1 MKKLLLALLFCFG
14 LSSREMSAAEL
25 RESSILK
32 TEANVPVEISFTAQ
46 KEHRDPF
53 NTIEFNVLFIDD
65 TGAEKLV
72 PAFWDDGNIW
82 KVRYAS
88 PVLGLH
94 RWKTQC
100 NDVSDS
106 GLNGIEGKIEISKYL
121 GTNPLFKHGQLEITG
136 DKRHLQ
142 HADGTPFFWLG
153 DTWWMGLCHR
163 IHFPDEFKQLA
174 ADRKQKGFN
183 VIQIVAGLYP
193 DMFPFDP
200 RGANEAG
207 FPWTTNYTSIRPEYF
222 DAADKRIRYLIDE
235 GFTPCIVGAWGYFLP
250 MMGEARAKQHW
261 RELIA
266 RYGAWPVVWCVAGEA
281 NLPWYRAKN
290 FPYDDREQVK
300 GWTEIARYIRATD
313 PFHRLTTIHPTGIGK
328 LNARGA
334 IDDAS
339 LIDFDMLQTP
349 HGEANAV
356 APTLAAMNH
365 AYQLPPAMPVI
376 NGEAAYENLN
386 GGIPAEWPRAM
397 FWLCMMNGA
406 AGHTYGANGIWQCNR
421 EGQPHGPSPTAGSPP
436 TGYGTIPWNEA
447 MHLPGSQQIGDAKK
461 FLEKFPWQRC
471 VPVPETVRWET
482 DVSRPQWSHWIWYP
496 EGDPR
501 VDAPVESRYFRRE
514 FNVEKGPKIKRATL
528 HIVAD
533 DQAVIWLNGKKI
545 REVSGSGTVHALDLT
560 ALLQSGK
567 NILALEARNLPAP
580 VKLNPAGL
588 LIALE
593 ITSKTEG
600 SVTADDENWR
610 SAKHAAE
617 GWQKL
622 NFDDADWIPAKIV
635 AKYGDAPWGK
645 VTDGHRE
652 FVPFA
657 MGIKDEL
664 RILYAISPRPIVVTQ
679 LRPDARYELTEFDPV
694 TGESQTQMARA
705 DATGQLRRAASTHN
719 HDWAIALKLKEGR

>member
-1 MKKLLLALLFCFG
+1 MKNLLMALLFYLGIFLG
-14 LSSREMSAAEL
+14 KAIAGEANKV
-25 RESSILK
+25 SILK
-32 TEANVPVEISFTAQ
+32 TQANVPIEISFAAQ
-46 KEHRDPF
+46 NEHRDPF
-53 NTIEFNVLFIDD
+53 NTIEVNVLFTDD

-72 PAFWDDGNIW
+72 PAFWDGGNLW

-88 PVLGLH
+88 PVLGMH

-100 NDVSDS
+100 NDTSDS
-106 GLNGIEGKIEISKYL
+106 GLNGVEGKVKISEYS
-121 GTNPLFKHGQLEITG
+121 GTNPLFLHGPIQVAPG
-136 DKRHLQ
+136 KRHLQ
-142 HADGTPFFWLG
+142 YADGTPFFWLG
-153 DTWWMGLCHR
+153 DTWWMGLCYR
-163 IHFPDEFKQLA
+163 IHFPDEFAQLA
-174 ADRKQKGFN
+174 ADRKRKGFN

-250 MMGEARAKQHW
+250 MMGETRAKQHW

-290 FPYDDREQVK
+290 FPYDDREQVH
-300 GWTEIARYIRATD
+300 GWTAIARYIRATD

-328 LNARGA
+328 LNSRWA

-349 HGEANAV
+349 HGEADAV

-365 AYQLPPAMPVI
+365 AYNLSPALPVI
-376 NGEAAYENLN
+376 DGEAAYENLN
-386 GGIPAEWPRAM
+386 GRIPAEWPRAM

-421 EGQPHGPSPTAGSPP
+421 EGQPHGPSPTIGSSP

-461 FLEKFPWQRC
+461 FLEQFPWQRC
-471 VPVPETVRWET
+471 VPMPETVSFENATSAKWGK
-482 DVSRPQWSHWIWYP
+482 WIWFP

-501 VDAPVESRYFRRE
+501 VDAPLEARLFRRE
-514 FNVEKGPKIKRATL
+514 FDLSDRERKNLRAKL
-528 HIVAD
+528 RIASD
-533 DQAVIWLNGKKI
+533 NQAAVWLNGTKVG
-545 REVSGSGTVHALDLT
+545 EVIGW
-560 ALLQSGK
+560 QSPPDFDVTKFLRPGK
-567 NILALEARNLPAP
+567 NVIAIKAENLPAP

-588 LIALE
+588 NVALE
-593 ITSKTEG
+593 ITS
-600 SVTADDENWR
+600 ADGERFIFSDENWR
-610 SAKHAAE
+610 VAKQSSR
-617 GWQKL
+617 GWQEI
-622 NFDDADWIPAKIV
+622 NFDDAQWARAKTI
-635 AKYGDAPWGK
+635 ASEGENPWGK
-645 VTDGHRE
+645 IDENKVA
-652 FVPFA
+652 FQPFA
-657 MGIKDEL
+657 LGITDEL
-664 RILYAISPRPIVVTQ
+664 RIVYSISSRALVVNK
-679 LRPDARYELTEFDPV
+679 LRPNARYELTEFDPV
-694 TGESQTQMARA
+694 TGISRKENVFTDER
-705 DATGQLRRAASTHN
+705 GQCQRAAPTHG
-719 HDWAIALKLKEGR
+719 HDWVITLKLKTD

>member
-1 MKKLLLALLFCFG
+1 MKNLLIVLLFCLG
-14 LSSREMSAAEL
+14 ISSGEAIAGEANKVPV
-25 RESSILK
+25 LK
-32 TEANVPVEISFTAQ
+32 TQSNVPIEIYFTAQ
-46 KEHRDPF
+46 NKYRDPF
-53 NTIEFNVLFIDD
+53 NTIEVNVLFIDD

-72 PAFWDDGNIW
+72 PAFWDGGNIW

-94 RWKTQC
+94 HWKTRC
-100 NDVSDS
+100 NDASDS
-106 GLNGIEGKIEISKYL
+106 GLNGIEGQIEISKYH
-121 GTNPLFKHGQLEITG
+121 GTNPLFKFGQLEITA

-163 IHFPDEFKQLA
+163 IHFPDEFAQLA
-174 ADRKQKGFN
+174 ADRKKKGFN

-200 RGANEAG
+200 RGANETG

-250 MMGEARAKQHW
+250 MMGEVRAKQHW
-261 RELIA
+261 RELVA

-290 FPYDDREQVK
+290 FPYDDREQVH
-300 GWTEIARYIRATD
+300 GWTEITRYIRATD

-328 LNARGA
+328 LNARWA

-349 HGEANAV
+349 HGEADAV

-365 AYQLPPAMPVI
+365 AYNLPPAMPVI
-376 NGEAAYENLN
+376 DGEAAYENLN
-386 GGIPAEWPRAM
+386 GRISAQWPRAM

-421 EGQPHGPSPTAGSPP
+421 EGQPHGASPTEGSPP

-461 FLEKFPWQRC
+461 FLEKFPWQNC
-471 VPVPETVRWET
+471 VPMPETVRWET
-482 DVSRPQWSHWIWYP
+482 EVFPPQWRNWIWFS

-501 VDAPVESRYFRRE
+501 TDAPVEARYFRRQ
-514 FNVEKGPKIKRATL
+514 FNIPKSPKIKRATL

-533 DQAVIWLNGKKI
+533 DQAIIWLNGKKI
-545 REVSGSGTVHALDLT
+545 SEVSGSGTAHTLDLT
-560 ALLQSGK
+560 ASLRSGK
-567 NILALEARNLPAP
+567 NVLAIQANNLPAP

-593 ITSKTEG
+593 IISETGSTMIAGDAEWRTEKQ
-600 SVTADDENWR
+600 TFQNWQNLEFNDTR
-610 SAKHAAE
+610 
-617 GWQKL
+617 WP
-622 NFDDADWIPAKIV
+622 PAKVV
-635 AKYGDAPWGK
+635 AKYGGGPWGK
-645 VTDGHRE
+645 INDNNSS
-652 FVPFA
+652 FA
-657 MGIKDEL
+657 PYAIGIGDQL
-664 RILYAISPRPIVVTQ
+664 RIAYGISARPFLITQ
-679 LRPDARYELTEFDPV
+679 LHPKARYELTEFDPV
-694 TGESQTQMARA
+694 TGASRKETVRT
-705 DATGQLRRAASTHN
+705 DEHGQWNSPAPSHG
-719 HDWAIALKLKEGR
+719 HDWAIALKLKK